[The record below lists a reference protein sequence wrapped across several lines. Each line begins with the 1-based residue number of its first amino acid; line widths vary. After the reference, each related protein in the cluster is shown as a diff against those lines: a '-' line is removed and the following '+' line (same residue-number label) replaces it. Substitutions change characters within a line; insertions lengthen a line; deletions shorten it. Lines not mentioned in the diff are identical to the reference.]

1 MGCKDAEEEKALA
14 EAAQAKAKLAK
25 TESERDAIKAEL
37 ATVIEARDKLQRQL
51 FSKLTTVQNEDATKA
66 EETQARIGKLTG
78 QLKEQTEKAI
88 GLQEQNKKLQETIDS
103 LQQKLGGE
111 VGIPELPKL

>member
-1 MGCKDAEEEKALA
+1 MKKQKLTIMFLAILVCSLSLMGCKDAEEEKALA

-37 ATVIEARDKLQRQL
+37 ATVIEARDELQKQL
-51 FSKLTTVQNEDATKA
+51 FSKLTKDATKDK
-66 EETQARIGKLTG
+66 ETQARIGKLMG

-103 LQQKLGGE
+103 L
-111 VGIPELPKL
+111 